1 MIYVNSNNVLR
12 QWVVNSVVPRCVN
25 LRSNWGIIFVLMEE
39 KEIKRISLP
48 TEKESQTSGRQEIID
63 KYEKNVRIVQKIQVD
78 TMMFQI
84 RKHLLIDCLI
94 ILREIDTFIKDRENF
109 IDFTLKKINHHLKL
123 LDLEDEFK
131 EQNGLNDTQ

>member
-1 MIYVNSNNVLR
+1 
-12 QWVVNSVVPRCVN
+12 
-25 LRSNWGIIFVLMEE
+25 MEE

-48 TEKESQTSGRQEIID
+48 TEKESQTSDRKEIID
-63 KYEKNVRIVQKIQVD
+63 KYEKNVRIVQNIQVN

-94 ILREIDTFIKDRENF
+94 MLREIDTFIKDRENF

>member
-12 QWVVNSVVPRCVN
+12 QWIVNSVVPRCVN
-25 LRSNWGIIFVLMEE
+25 LQSNTTIMFALMEE
-39 KEIKRISLP
+39 KEIKGISLP

-123 LDLEDEFK
+123 LDLEDGFK
-131 EQNGLNDTQ
+131 EQNELNDTQ